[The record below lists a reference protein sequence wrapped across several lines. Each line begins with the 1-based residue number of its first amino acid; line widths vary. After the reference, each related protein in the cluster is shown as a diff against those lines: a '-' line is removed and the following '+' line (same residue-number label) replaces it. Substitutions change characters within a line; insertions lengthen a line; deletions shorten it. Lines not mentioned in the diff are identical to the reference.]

1 METKTVAMAR
11 KTRSEPAHL
20 PGSKMIAKRTGGS
33 RAEMERRAGE
43 VSELLRTLANRNRL
57 MVACALVEG
66 EYAVGELEEELGI
79 HQPTLSQQL
88 TVLRAAGIVK
98 TRREAKQIFYR
109 LTDDRAARLLQALYV
124 IFCREDNLGPASNF
138 QRAVSRKSR

>member
-1 METKTVAMAR
+1 
-11 KTRSEPAHL
+11 
-20 PGSKMIAKRTGGS
+20 
-33 RAEMERRAGE
+33 MERRAGE

-57 MVACALVEG
+57 IIACALVEG

-88 TVLRAAGIVK
+88 TVLRAAGIVE

-109 LTDDRAARLLQALYV
+109 LSDDRAARLLEALYA
-124 IFCREDNLGPASNF
+124 IFCRRDNLGRANDF
-138 QRAVSRKSR
+138 QRVRSRKST